1 MVDELRGENENL
13 SSECRSVKAKSTS
26 MDKAIYNKNEQIDK
40 LNAKIE
46 EKDNEFE
53 NVGVL
58 DLYK

>member
-13 SSECRSVKAKSTS
+13 SSECRSEKAKNTS

-40 LNAKIE
+40 LNARIE
-46 EKDNEFE
+46 DKDNEFK

-58 DLYK
+58 GL